1 MLLGVD
7 AAIWKMLLVV
17 LLLPVLTVGLLNV
30 LLRKRGGIGPGWAGV
45 LVVLLAARG
54 ATGSDHVDG
63 QETSE

>member
-45 LVVLLAARG
+45 MVVLLAGVVAVLIILDKV
-54 ATGSDHVDG
+54 SL
-63 QETSE
+63 